1 MKQSW
6 ETLLLYVLVVVTCGC
21 LVVVQKGN
29 EGLEGGPL
37 KNFLLYKSE
46 ERVWGLVPFPVALG
60 ASLDPVRQG
69 EREGAGR
76 KEGWGEGE
84 REGGQGRGQR
94 GRWEGGQS
102 EGGRQGIEREE
113 VGERKGRRERGKQ
126 TRRVGRKERGGKF
139 GKRGRR
145 GKENRSEDRGKEKAR
160 GDS

>member
-69 EREGAGR
+69 EREGGR
-76 KEGWGEGE
+76 KEGGMGGRGEGGRKGGGE
-84 REGGQGRGQR
+84 EERGGGDREGG
-94 GRWEGGQS
+94 
-102 EGGRQGIEREE
+102 RE
-113 VGERKGRRERGKQ
+113 
-126 TRRVGRKERGGKF
+126 
-139 GKRGRR
+139 
-145 GKENRSEDRGKEKAR
+145 
-160 GDS
+160 